1 MHGADR
7 GTGERVERRFRWFEK
22 RSPRPHIGGHSQPH
36 GDELSPG
43 CAKVLTLSGL
53 LRAVER
59 YFTIERR
66 RDVTGKSRDRYRAL
80 WRRISFYNVS
90 ILSVILGVCE

>member
-1 MHGADR
+1 MR
-7 GTGERVERRFRWFEK
+7 GGGQDTGERVDRRFPWFEK
-22 RSPRPHIGGHSQPH
+22 PNPRPHIGSHSQPH

-43 CAKVLTLSGL
+43 CAKALTSSGL

-66 RDVTGKSRDRYRAL
+66 RDVTGKSRDRCRAL
-80 WRRISFYNVS
+80 WRRIGF
-90 ILSVILGVCE
+90 

>member
-1 MHGADR
+1 MHGVGR
-7 GTGERVERRFRWFEK
+7 GTGKRGERRFRWFKK
-22 RSPRPHIGGHSQPH
+22 RSPRPQIEGHSQPH

-43 CAKVLTLSGL
+43 YAKVLTSSGL

-66 RDVTGKSRDRYRAL
+66 RDVTGKWRDGYRAR
-80 WRRISFYNVS
+80 WRRIAFYNDS
-90 ILSVILGVCE
+90 MLSVISDCK